1 MEDDGMAGQYHI
13 PHFQFR
19 RTKPPSASRL
29 SLGLKLVAVHAR
41 KLLIAMAILVL
52 LAGLAAFRTQL
63 NESFVHT
70 LARLGNA
77 YEIYGRGPTW

>member
-1 MEDDGMAGQYHI
+1 
-13 PHFQFR
+13 
-19 RTKPPSASRL
+19 
-29 SLGLKLVAVHAR
+29 
-41 KLLIAMAILVL
+41 MAILVL